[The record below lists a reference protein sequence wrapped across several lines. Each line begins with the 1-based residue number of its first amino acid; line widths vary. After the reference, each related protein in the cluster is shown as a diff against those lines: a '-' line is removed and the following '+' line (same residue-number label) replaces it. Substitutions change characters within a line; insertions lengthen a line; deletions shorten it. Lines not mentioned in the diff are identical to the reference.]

1 MMIITTNPK
10 ELDYMNKLVL
20 HLKAPCDINGNPK
33 RLFVVT
39 ENGEI
44 QRVINEGHAGVPAD
58 ISDYPRLT
66 INIPAGEY
74 RRWRKRVKYDNN

>member
-1 MMIITTNPK
+1 MS
-10 ELDYMNKLVL
+10 KLVL
-20 HLKAPCDINGNPK
+20 RLKAPNNINGNLH

-58 ISDYPRLT
+58 ISDFPRLT
-66 INIPAGEY
+66 INITAGEY
-74 RRWRKRVKYDNN
+74 RRWRKRVSEW